1 MPPLLSE
8 DAATHFYRC
17 RRVPPLMPPPVFIGA
32 TMCHHCCRHP
42 FLSGPPRAA
51 TDAATHVYRCRR
63 VLLPM
68 PPPMRIGAAG
78 SFPFPGEK
86 GSEKGTQKVWEGVR
100 KNQTSSG
107 SLVRSLVVG
116 TAVGSEWICIAPDRI
131 LHQGAGSFH
140 SGLDLRAPT
149 CSDACHTMLNVRLS
163 RPTQPLPHISSY
175 LIL

>member
-1 MPPLLSE
+1 MGGRGASILLGGAGVSSISPLAVWRGFLPPLPPAAEAASLSPAKRE
-8 DAATHFYRC
+8 VKREAKKCGR
-17 RRVPPLMPPPVFIGA
+17 
-32 TMCHHCCRHP
+32 
-42 FLSGPPRAA
+42 
-51 TDAATHVYRCRR
+51 
-63 VLLPM
+63 
-68 PPPMRIGAAG
+68 
-78 SFPFPGEK
+78 
-86 GSEKGTQKVWEGVR
+86 GVR

-116 TAVGSEWICIAPDRI
+116 TAADSEWICIAPDRI

-163 RPTQPLPHISSY
+163 RPTQPLPHTLSY

>member
-1 MPPLLSE
+1 MRCRRSIFTAFPVPPH
-8 DAATHFYRC
+8 AATDATTHYYQC
-17 RRVPPLMPPPVFIGA
+17 RRVPPLMPPPIFIGA
-32 TMCHHCCRHP
+32 ATCHPC
-42 FLSGPPRAA
+42 LSVPLAA
-51 TDAATHVYRCRR
+51 SLSPAKREVKREA
-63 VLLPM
+63 
-68 PPPMRIGAAG
+68 
-78 SFPFPGEK
+78 EK
-86 GSEKGTQKVWEGVR
+86 CGRGVR

-116 TAVGSEWICIAPDRI
+116 TAADSEWICIAPDRI

-163 RPTQPLPHISSY
+163 RPTQPLPHTLSY

>member
-1 MPPLLSE
+1 MHSCITLKTHHPLPPSWGRGASPFHLAWDVGVSSISPV
-8 DAATHFYRC
+8 AVC
-17 RRVPPLMPPPVFIGA
+17 RGFPPPPTA
-32 TMCHHCCRHP
+32 EAAS
-42 FLSGPPRAA
+42 LSPAKREAKREAKKCGR
-51 TDAATHVYRCRR
+51 
-63 VLLPM
+63 
-68 PPPMRIGAAG
+68 
-78 SFPFPGEK
+78 
-86 GSEKGTQKVWEGVR
+86 GVR

-116 TAVGSEWICIAPDRI
+116 TAADSEWICIAPDRI

-163 RPTQPLPHISSY
+163 RPTQPLPHTSSY

>member
-1 MPPLLSE
+1 MDGGSGGFVGGRGASILLGGAGVSSISPLAVWRGFLPPLPPAAEAASLSPAKRE
-8 DAATHFYRC
+8 VKREA
-17 RRVPPLMPPPVFIGA
+17 
-32 TMCHHCCRHP
+32 
-42 FLSGPPRAA
+42 
-51 TDAATHVYRCRR
+51 
-63 VLLPM
+63 
-68 PPPMRIGAAG
+68 
-78 SFPFPGEK
+78 
-86 GSEKGTQKVWEGVR
+86 QKCGRGVR

-116 TAVGSEWICIAPDRI
+116 MAADSEWIRIAPDRI

-163 RPTQPLPHISSY
+163 GPTQPLPHTVSY